1 MSTDGFPGVI
11 GNTVPESTPAWPR
24 RPQPPEGAP
33 NVIFIVLDDTGFAHL
48 GCYGSDIETPN
59 MDRLAAGGLR
69 YNNFHTTALCSPTRA
84 CLLTG
89 RNHHSVGVGRITEI
103 TSGFPGYYGQI
114 TDRAATLAEVLRSH
128 GYNTIA
134 CGKWHLLPNSHTS
147 AAGPFDQWP
156 LGRGFDHY
164 YGFLGGETDQWRPD
178 LAMGNERI
186 QPPDRPGYHL
196 TEDLVDHAIGFV
208 RDQKSLAP
216 EKPFFLYLA
225 FGATHAPHHAPKEFI
240 EKYRGRFDEG
250 WDAARDR
257 IFARQKKI
265 GVVPPDTELAPRNDG
280 VKAWTDLT
288 DNERRLFARMQEV
301 FAGFLD
307 HTDTHIGRV
316 LDFLEEIGQFENTL
330 IVLISD
336 NGASQEGGPIGQP
349 EQIYFNTVT
358 GGNIDLSVEDMLEH
372 IDELGGPLHHNH
384 YPTGWAQAGNTPLK
398 RYKQNTHGGGIRD
411 PMIVHW
417 PARIKD
423 GGAIRNQYHHVSDVT
438 PTVLETIGIE
448 APTVLRGIEQMPVE
462 GTSFAY
468 SFGSPEEPTHKET
481 QYYEMLGH
489 RAIWHDGWKAVAFH
503 PPGTSFEN
511 DRWELYHLDNDFSE
525 SSDLADEHPERLR
538 ELVDLWWDEARKHNV
553 LPISDMVTTGFS
565 RPGGGAPRRAF
576 TFYAGATA
584 PSMAAPNAANRSHR
598 ITAHI
603 DRADTRQE
611 GALVAQGGR
620 HGGYTLYIK
629 DNRLVYEYNF
639 LGLSRY
645 AIRSASELAPGTA
658 ELRFDF
664 LKTGECQGIGR
675 LFANGDLIGEGEVPQ
690 TTRIGLAVGLEPMN
704 VGRDDY
710 TPVSEAYACPFAFSG
725 KLHRVEV
732 FLGGREVLDPR
743 AELDALLATQ

>member
-1 MSTDGFPGVI
+1 MSNDGFQGVI
-11 GNTVPESTPAWPR
+11 GNTVPESTAFW
-24 RPQPPEGAP
+24 PQPQRPPDGAP
-33 NVIFIVLDDTGFAHL
+33 NVVFIVLDDTGFAHL

-103 TSGFPGYYGQI
+103 TSGFPGYYGQV
-114 TDRAATLAEVLRSH
+114 TDRAATIAEVLRSQ

-147 AAGPFDQWP
+147 AAGPFDHWP

-186 QPPDRPGYHL
+186 LPPDRPDYHL

-208 RDQKSLAP
+208 RGQKSLAP

-240 EKYRGRFDEG
+240 EKYRGRFEDG
-250 WDAARDR
+250 WDAARER
-257 IFARQKKI
+257 VFARQKQM
-265 GVVPPDTELAPRNDG
+265 GVVPLETELAPRNDG
-280 VKAWTDLT
+280 VKAWEDLT
-288 DNERRLFARMQEV
+288 DNERRLFARMEEV

-307 HTDTHIGRV
+307 HTDTHIGR
-316 LDFLEEIGQFENTL
+316 LLAFLEEIEQFENTL

-358 GGNIDLSVEDMLEH
+358 GGAIDLTVEDMLEH

-417 PARIKD
+417 PTRIKD

-438 PTVLETIGIE
+438 PTVLEAIGIQ
-448 APTVLRGIEQMPVE
+448 APSVHRGIEQMPIE

-468 SFGSPEEPTHKET
+468 SFDAPDEPTRKET

-503 PPGTSFEN
+503 PPGQSFDN

-525 SSDLADEHPERLR
+525 ASDLAVEHPERLR

-553 LPISDMVTTGFS
+553 LPISDMMTSGFS
-565 RPGGGAPRRAF
+565 RPGGGAPKRAF
-576 TFYAGATA
+576 TLYAGATV

-598 ITAHI
+598 ITAHVAR
-603 DRADTRQE
+603 DDTRQE
-611 GALVAQGGR
+611 GVLVAQGGR
-620 HGGYTLYIK
+620 HGGYTLYVK

-639 LGLSRY
+639 LGISSCV
-645 AIRSASELAPGTA
+645 IRSDAEAAGRRCRTA
-658 ELRFDF
+658 LR
-664 LKTGECQGIGR
+664 LPRRPATARGS
-675 LFANGDLIGEGEVPQ
+675 GDSSP
-690 TTRIGLAVGLEPMN
+690 T
-704 VGRDDY
+704 
-710 TPVSEAYACPFAFSG
+710 
-725 KLHRVEV
+725 
-732 FLGGREVLDPR
+732 
-743 AELDALLATQ
+743 AT